1 MQPDPLTDL
10 LRRPSVVADLS
21 AQIARHLR
29 RAGVSVSDGVA
40 AIHRQR
46 EAATRERYGDAF
58 VDGLRV
64 PERNDA
70 EADA

>member
-1 MQPDPLTDL
+1 MQPDPLADL

-21 AQIARHLR
+21 AEIDRRLR
-29 RAGVSVSDGVA
+29 DAGGSVSDGVA

-46 EAATRERYGDAF
+46 EATTRERYGDAF

-64 PERNDA
+64 PDDA
-70 EADA
+70 GTDA

>member
-1 MQPDPLTDL
+1 MQPDPLADL
-10 LRRPSVVADLS
+10 LRRPSAIADLS
-21 AQIARHLR
+21 AEIARHLR
-29 RAGVSVSDGVA
+29 GAGVSVSDGVA

-46 EAATRERYGDAF
+46 EATTRDRYGDAL